1 MFYSGHIVLGDFEI
15 IEAVRDQIL
24 GGWERT
30 LGEGIRDKL
39 G

>member
-15 IEAVRDQIL
+15 IEAVGDQIL

-30 LGEGIRDKL
+30 LG
-39 G
+39 